1 LNGVIRDTGVVVL
14 RCESAQLSLD
24 PMRGGAIRDFTWR
37 GLDVL
42 RPTPAEAGDDPL
54 DVACFPMVPYVNR
67 VADGHFDF
75 LGRTVRLERNWF
87 GEPHPLHG
95 HGWRASWDVV
105 SASNTTATLRFE
117 GGGNEWPWR
126 YRSEQCFELGPD
138 ELWVELSVENL
149 SDSPMPAM
157 LGLHPYFADATHA
170 QLQAELPRIWL
181 TDAAALPVEEAQ
193 TPVRWR
199 FEDSRA
205 IESVALDHCFTGWD
219 GVASLRWP
227 DRVVTIRAAQCNYL
241 HVVTIRAAQCN
252 YLHVYAPAG
261 KDFFC
266 AEPQTAP
273 PGALGRNSGEA
284 TVVAPRERF
293 AIRVQFAVG
302 EN

>member
-1 LNGVIRDTGVVVL
+1 MRDTHIVVL
-14 RCESAQLSLD
+14 RYESAQLSLD

-37 GLDVL
+37 GFDVL
-42 RPTPAEAGDDPL
+42 RPTPAQAGDDPF

-67 VADGHFDF
+67 VADGRFDF
-75 LGRTVRLERNWF
+75 LGRTVRLERNWV
-87 GEPHPLHG
+87 GDPHPLHG

-105 SASNTTATLRFE
+105 SASNTAATLRFE

-126 YRSEQCFELGPD
+126 YRSEQSFELGPD

-170 QLQAELPRIWL
+170 QLRAELPRIWL
-181 TDAAALPVEEAQ
+181 TDAAALPLEEVQ
-193 TPVRWR
+193 TPLRLR

-205 IESVALDHCFTGWD
+205 MESVALDHCFTGWD
-219 GVASLRWP
+219 GVASLHWP
-227 DRVVTIRAAQCNYL
+227 DRVVTIRATQCNYV
-241 HVVTIRAAQCN
+241 HVVPIRAARCN

-273 PGALGRNSGEA
+273 AGALGRGA
-284 TVVAPRERF
+284 GGVVVVAPRERF

-302 EN
+302 EH